1 MPCLSPSQSVC
12 GSTLASSALILLDAL
27 VISNS
32 LLGASTTPSLYSVQE
47 TIYSLNPHDYIGMSA

>member
-1 MPCLSPSQSVC
+1 MPCLSMGQSVC

-32 LLGASTTPSLYSVQE
+32 LLGASTTPSLDSVQE
-47 TIYSLNPHDYIGMSA
+47 TVYRLNPHDNTGVSA